1 MKIKSIP
8 SVILY
13 EFNQQIKGLNTEY
26 QHYIKNVLNHAGN
39 RGNFGENRLI
49 IKTEVA
55 SSKNSAFNSS

>member
-39 RGNFGENRLI
+39 RANFRFSNHQR
-49 IKTEVA
+49 K
-55 SSKNSAFNSS
+55 SSYYKN